1 MKTIAQKETRKQP
14 KIKTEMTGKGLTVH
28 AGLLAVVT
36 FMGKLLFRKKIEE
49 AVRRERGANARYQF
63 VDAVEMVVIGLIAGA
78 TSMAQ
83 VMKVWADE
91 VLMKMSGWKEIPV
104 DTTIGRIM
112 KMVT

>member
-28 AGLLAVVT
+28 AGLLPVVT

-78 TSMAQ
+78 TSMIQIA
-83 VMKVWADE
+83 KVWADVGFAVE
-91 VLMKMSGWKEIPV
+91 ARTRVMES
-104 DTTIGRIM
+104 
-112 KMVT
+112 